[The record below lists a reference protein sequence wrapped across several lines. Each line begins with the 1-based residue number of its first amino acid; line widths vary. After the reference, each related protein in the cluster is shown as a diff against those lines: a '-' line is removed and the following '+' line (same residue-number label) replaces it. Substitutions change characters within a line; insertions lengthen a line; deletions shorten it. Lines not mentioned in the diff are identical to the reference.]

1 VSALPE
7 HDPLAAIGEALDNP
21 APAPILAEQGD
32 RVAGDGED
40 DDFRPFPLD
49 CPISPLGMSSG
60 LDGTQRC
67 YYLNVLG
74 KSSALRRGTSTG
86 KITSLRSLATNRAF
100 SNTNG
105 RCGRSRC
112 ASRSAASG
120 SSRSNRR
127 SSVSTRREP
136 RALIE
141 ECSRRGI
148 FEPAG
153 RLRGRGAHRL
163 TGGGLVLH
171 YGDEIATL
179 RPRANG
185 DLRPL
190 EWHAAGLHDRMVYP
204 AAMPLPRPWPRSVPP
219 VAAIR
224 VAELLRTWNWK
235 RPALDPVLLLGAIGQ
250 GYIGGALPWRSNV
263 WITGGRGTGKSA
275 LNGRPDEGQGIIPQ
289 LYGEAL
295 FRTGNTSAAA
305 IRQSLKNST
314 VPVMIDEAEAGADNR
329 KITEVVELARVA
341 SSGDKMHRGGQDHQA
356 HEFTLQSPFWFSSIN
371 IPPLEGSDR
380 SRLAILELRPFKP
393 GTKAP
398 NFSAYNFADL
408 GRHLQRRMIDAW
420 PLLAKTKA
428 AYHSALSTSGHD
440 GRACDQFGTLLACAW
455 LLLND
460 DVPDESEVAEWAL
473 LCVPQRLAEVSD
485 SISDEEAC
493 TNRLMTELVQPR
505 GRDSRE
511 AVSELVGRWI
521 AAKVA
526 GDSGTFD
533 DGKGLYVEHLGL
545 KVVNP
550 VWHPATGDKPGR
562 WGAESYMPHAAPGYL
577 AVAARHQALDAIFG
591 GRGGRVVAGNRPW
604 PVCRGRRSGGGQLC
618 QGEDPRGAGAAARPH

>member
-305 IRQSLKNST
+305 IRQSLK
-314 VPVMIDEAEAGADNR
+314 
-329 KITEVVELARVA
+329 
-341 SSGDKMHRGGQDHQA
+341 
-356 HEFTLQSPFWFSSIN
+356 
-371 IPPLEGSDR
+371 IPR
-380 SRLAILELRPFKP
+380 FR
-393 GTKAP
+393 
-398 NFSAYNFADL
+398 
-408 GRHLQRRMIDAW
+408 
-420 PLLAKTKA
+420 
-428 AYHSALSTSGHD
+428 
-440 GRACDQFGTLLACAW
+440 
-455 LLLND
+455 
-460 DVPDESEVAEWAL
+460 
-473 LCVPQRLAEVSD
+473 
-485 SISDEEAC
+485 
-493 TNRLMTELVQPR
+493 
-505 GRDSRE
+505 
-511 AVSELVGRWI
+511 
-521 AAKVA
+521 
-526 GDSGTFD
+526 
-533 DGKGLYVEHLGL
+533 
-545 KVVNP
+545 
-550 VWHPATGDKPGR
+550 
-562 WGAESYMPHAAPGYL
+562 
-577 AVAARHQALDAIFG
+577 
-591 GRGGRVVAGNRPW
+591 
-604 PVCRGRRSGGGQLC
+604 
-618 QGEDPRGAGAAARPH
+618 